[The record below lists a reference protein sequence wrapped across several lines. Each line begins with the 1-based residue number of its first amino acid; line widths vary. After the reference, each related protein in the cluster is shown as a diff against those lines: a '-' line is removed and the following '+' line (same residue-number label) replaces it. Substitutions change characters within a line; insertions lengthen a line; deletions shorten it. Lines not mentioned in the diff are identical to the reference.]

1 MAALLISSHFPPVS
15 YISQPPCSTS
25 VFWLLFWVSLPL
37 IFFIIDYNSSRQF
50 FFFFMFLLHM
60 FAKALNIFEFA
71 DIGVMLP
78 STSMAVPL
86 SFHHGLCHDRRFC
99 SLHCMLHILYILGC
113 NLHWCSLFYDGPPTL
128 WTCEWDLLGPVIIDH
143 IYCTSPLFIIA
154 FCCKMSN
161 LSICVLIPEKYGKI
175 GDRITVNPIFG
186 RCVLHVHLC
195 ELTTTS
201 NTGWVGDYI

>member
-1 MAALLISSHFPPVS
+1 MIIPAEYFLFLFHVFTPHV
-15 YISQPPCSTS
+15 CKSTQHI
-25 VFWLLFWVSLPL
+25 W
-37 IFFIIDYNSSRQF
+37 ICKYRGD
-50 FFFFMFLLHM
+50 
-60 FAKALNIFEFA
+60 A
-71 DIGVMLP
+71 
-78 STSMAVPL
+78 
-86 SFHHGLCHDRRFC
+86 SFHIHGSPSLIPPWAVHDRRLC
-99 SLHCMLHILYILGC
+99 SLHFTLHILYILGC
-113 NLHWCSLFYDGPPTL
+113 NLHWCSLFYDGSPTL

-186 RCVLHVHLC
+186 RCVLHVHLY

-201 NTGWVGDYI
+201 NTGWVGDFRLLSWKFWIKWP